1 MRMVTFHLLRK
12 YVTNDKDNPSWQSV
26 LVSYLD
32 ARSVK
37 RVCPCVCLNIQR
49 FVFITYHFSPWFEPC
64 SVTSAA
70 YKSYLLCCVI
80 CMLKMQSHYPSSQQ
94 VSDYR
99 PMDKCWSERS
109 QTVGP
114 FAEMWRNI
122 IYETGWVPIRL
133 INSPIPK
140 HCASSFLWECYIL
153 LNVKSWA
160 SVNSWF
166 HLNSK

>member
-1 MRMVTFHLLRK
+1 MQEVWN
-12 YVTNDKDNPSWQSV
+12 VSV
-26 LVSYLD
+26 LV
-32 ARSVK
+32 
-37 RVCPCVCLNIQR
+37 
-49 FVFITYHFSPWFEPC
+49 FVWDLFSLLTIFFPWFEPC

-99 PMDKCWSERS
+99 AMDKCWSERS
-109 QTVGP
+109 QTVGLS
-114 FAEMWRNI
+114 AVMWRNI
-122 IYETGWVPIRL
+122 MYETGWVPIRL

-153 LNVKSWA
+153 LNVEPMLTLDFIWI
-160 SVNSWF
+160 VNRWIF
-166 HLNSK
+166 ICKMEV